1 MKIRFIGFFVLVFSY
16 GHAFP
21 QPSIQ
26 PTTRVSNQSAKKIL
40 SKFVNSPD
48 STFTWTLTKRVDAPE
63 GTFLAL
69 SLQSQTWRS
78 IPWRHRL
85 YVFFPA
91 AKASQTG
98 FLTLQMDFDANQA
111 QAALQQLAQETGV
124 PCAILCYIPNQPLFD
139 GKEEEELLNY
149 TFEQFLTTKDTTWP
163 LLLPMVK
170 ATVRAMDVLQAISQR
185 NQLPVL
191 KQFIVAG
198 HSKRG
203 HTAWLTAAVDK
214 RVAGLIAQGFN
225 TLNSAA
231 QIPHY
236 FATYGALDQSALAAK
251 KVIEQINTPAGQQ
264 LLQIVDAY
272 NYRQHLIMPKLVIV
286 GTNDDY
292 TPVDA
297 LNLYWP
303 GLSGS
308 KSVLSLPNTG
318 HVGANH
324 DARLYPTA
332 YTFIERVAQ
341 GKPMP
346 AVESSLQPTSKGF
359 QLVVTTKDSAV
370 SARVWIAN
378 SPTRDFRNA
387 QWEMKPVTRMIPTV
401 DSKEH
406 LTQHQYQFDLKKPS
420 SGHQAIIAEVEF
432 ADPARRFW
440 LSTIPYVVKGE

>member
-1 MKIRFIGFFVLVFSY
+1 MKIRYIGFFVLVLSY
-16 GHAFP
+16 FHAFP
-21 QPSIQ
+21 QLTKKSGTPA
-26 PTTRVSNQSAKKIL
+26 SNQSAKEIL
-40 SKFVNSPD
+40 PQFVNASD
-48 STFTWTLTKRVDAPE
+48 STFTWNLTLRVNSPQ
-63 GTFLAL
+63 GTFIAL
-69 SLQSQTWRS
+69 SLQSQTWRT
-78 IPWRHRL
+78 IPWKHQL
-85 YVFFPA
+85 YIFFPA
-91 AKASQTG
+91 STSSQTG

-111 QAALQQLAQETGV
+111 QAGLQQLAQATGV
-124 PCAILCYIPNQPLFD
+124 PCAILCDIPNQPLFD

-149 TFEQFLTTKDTTWP
+149 TFEQFLSTKDTTWP

-170 ATVRAMDVLQAISQR
+170 ATVRAMDVLQTASQ
-185 NQLPVL
+185 QHHLPL
-191 KQFIVAG
+191 LNRFIVAG

-203 HTAWLTAAVDK
+203 HTAWLTAAVDQ

-251 KVIEQINTPAGQQ
+251 RVIEQIITPAGQQ

-272 NYRQHLIMPKLVIV
+272 NYRQQLTMPKLVIV

-308 KSVLSLPNTG
+308 KSVLSLSNTG

-324 DARLYPTA
+324 DARLYPSA
-332 YTFIERVAQ
+332 HAFIERVAH

-346 AVESSLQPTSKGF
+346 IVESKLDSTPQGYRLI
-359 QLVVTTKDSAV
+359 VTTKDSAV
-370 SARVWIAN
+370 SARVWIAH
-378 SPTRDFRNA
+378 SSTRDFRNA
-387 QWEMKPVTRMIPTV
+387 NWEMKPVTLLTSATGQKEIPIR
-401 DSKEH
+401 
-406 LTQHQYQFDLKKPS
+406 QQYQFDLEKPA

-432 ADPARRFW
+432 EYSSRRFW
-440 LSTIPYVVKGE
+440 LSTIPYIPTGK